1 MRRFVAENYPIDKL
15 PRDLHPHM
23 PAGRKVR
30 VIIEDEI
37 SDEDLTAEFRMEIEK
52 GLDDLDAGKVLS
64 AEEVRT
70 NLAARFNWTSDAGK

>member
-37 SDEDLTAEFRMEIEK
+37 YVEDRVVRYHERRSAPQIVEIE
-52 GLDDLDAGKVLS
+52 
-64 AEEVRT
+64 AEIEAYLVRSK
-70 NLAARFNWTSDAGK
+70 AS